1 MRTFTILSNIFTL
14 QGLLFCPV
22 LSAKPGANLKTTKPY
37 HIESARR
44 MASNYDSTAITGS
57 EAIITTRILPRFQT
71 FQERNF
77 CGRKITHESHP
88 PALLRTYYGDVN
100 GQDQDEAHKVMIGN
114 AILNNLVDKDGTW
127 NDKALYDFGD
137 DWQRLLLR
145 VPELCDQERH
155 SSVEDYRESEHEE
168 DIEAPPAGD
177 REALERW
184 LWSRNVAIRL
194 YVTDREAM
202 ESGKIK
208 VFYLD
213 THGDAIWHHKFSA
226 DNLLEYNGAWNSM
239 GLAEINACFSSS
251 QENGCELFI

>member
-1 MRTFTILSNIFTL
+1 
-14 QGLLFCPV
+14 
-22 LSAKPGANLKTTKPY
+22 
-37 HIESARR
+37 
-44 MASNYDSTAITGS
+44 MASNYDATGTTGS
-57 EAIITTRILPRFQT
+57 EATITTRILPRFQT
-71 FQERNF
+71 VQERIF

-155 SSVEDYRESEHEE
+155 STEEDYRESEHEE
-168 DIEAPPAGD
+168 DIEAPPASD

-213 THGDAIWHHKFSA
+213 THGDAIWHHKVSA
-226 DNLLEYNGAWNSM
+226 ENLLEYNGAWNSM
-239 GLAEINACFSSS
+239 SLAEINACFSSS
-251 QENGCELFI
+251 QVNGCELFI

>member
-1 MRTFTILSNIFTL
+1 M
-14 QGLLFCPV
+14 
-22 LSAKPGANLKTTKPY
+22 
-37 HIESARR
+37 ESARR
-44 MASNYDSTAITGS
+44 MINDYDATAATGS
-57 EAIITTRILPRFQT
+57 DAIIITRVLPRFQT
-71 FQERNF
+71 VQERNF

-100 GQDQDEAHKVMIGN
+100 EQEQDEAHKVMVKN
-114 AILNNLVDKDGTW
+114 AILENNLIDKDGVW
-127 NDKALYDFGD
+127 NDKALYDFGG

-155 SSVEDYRESEHEE
+155 DREEHYRKSEHDE

-177 REALERW
+177 YEALDGW

-202 ESGKIK
+202 ESGQIK

-226 DNLLEYNGAWNSM
+226 KVLLEYDGAWHSM
-239 GLAEINACFSSS
+239 SLAEINSGFSGTK
-251 QENGCELFI
+251 ENGCEVFI